1 MYDKMVKYK
10 YLIINEENGDYFIKK
25 GFREIEKY
33 INEIYPEN
41 KTSHMSIS
49 RRLKES
55 EDKPYKYYDI
65 IVKELIWNLKDLKEK
80 D

>member
-10 YLIINEENGDYFIKK
+10 YLIINEENGEYFIKK
-25 GFREIEKY
+25 GFRDIELY
-33 INEIYPEN
+33 INDIYPES

-55 EDKPYKYYDI
+55 ENKHYKYYDI
-65 IVKELIWNLKDLKEK
+65 IIKELIWDLKDLKEK
-80 D
+80 E